1 MAHRRTDRSQTWAPP
16 PGLPL
21 SRAEC
26 VFNKTESGVW
36 VRLAPAP
43 TKRPVVW
50 QVDPTRPHGDEGRQ
64 QE

>member
-1 MAHRRTDRSQTWAPP
+1 
-16 PGLPL
+16 L

>member
-1 MAHRRTDRSQTWAPP
+1 M
-16 PGLPL
+16 

-26 VFNKTESGVW
+26 MFNKTESGVW
-36 VRLAPAP
+36 VGLARAR

-50 QVDPTRPHGDEGRQ
+50 QVDPTRLHGDEGRQ